1 MELLQIPWFD
11 WLDETVALPPALT
24 NFLEPCASFS
34 KALFESF
41 VPRGFSLKSNSA
53 LPPKSNDFFEKD
65 VLALRSTDVSRGL
78 GVELCTLEGH
88 SNIEDEEK
96 CADGQENEQIRK
108 GRRRMPWNTATAF
121 CLSSAS
127 QSWVRLHEP
136 YSD

>member
-24 NFLEPCASFS
+24 NFLEPCASVS

-53 LPPKSNDFFEKD
+53 LPSKSNDFFEKD

-78 GVELCTLEGH
+78 GAELCTLEGH
-88 SNIEDEEK
+88 SNMEDEEK
-96 CADGQENEQIRK
+96 CADGQDAIINSKLIFE
-108 GRRRMPWNTATAF
+108 NTANFRDMIHTDRSNWRYRPTGE
-121 CLSSAS
+121 L
-127 QSWVRLHEP
+127 
-136 YSD
+136 